1 MAIEREGKKLYI
13 RGAITVNNAAEIA
26 RQGVA
31 LLDDDKLVIDLKE
44 VTEVDSSA
52 VSMLFEWLRLAQARN
67 QRLKFVNI
75 PENLSS
81 LIQLYGVTD
90 FIPSDIHL
98 EK

>member
-13 RGAITVNNAAEIA
+13 RGSITVNNAAEIA
-26 RQGVA
+26 RQGIA
-31 LLDDDKLVIDLKE
+31 LLDDDNLVIDLKE

-52 VSMLFEWLRLAQARN
+52 VSMLFEWLRLVQAKN
-67 QRLKFVNI
+67 QQLKFVNI